1 MDEFDR
7 KILRALQEQPEISV
21 VDLARQVGLSHTP
34 CWRRLKQLETSGA
47 IRGRAVI
54 LDQKM
59 LGLGITVI
67 ANVRLKAHDEETL
80 EALEKAACDRPE
92 ILDCFSMSGES
103 DYLFRLVVK
112 DIDEYEH
119 FLKKILVHMPGV
131 AAVHSHFALKCIKN
145 TTKLPI

>member
-7 KILRALQEQPEISV
+7 KILRVLQEQPEISV

>member
-1 MDEFDR
+1 
-7 KILRALQEQPEISV
+7 
-21 VDLARQVGLSHTP
+21 
-34 CWRRLKQLETSGA
+34 
-47 IRGRAVI
+47 
-54 LDQKM
+54 
-59 LGLGITVI
+59 
-67 ANVRLKAHDEETL
+67 
-80 EALEKAACDRPE
+80 
-92 ILDCFSMSGES
+92 MSGES

>member
-1 MDEFDR
+1 MDEVDR
-7 KILRALQEQPEISV
+7 KILRVLQDQPEISV
-21 VDLARQVGLSHTP
+21 VELAREVGLSHTP

-54 LDQKM
+54 LDQKA

-67 ANVRLKAHDEETL
+67 ASVRLKAHDEETL